1 MNINKI
7 LDQQS
12 NTNDDL
18 ELLLNSYYSIDNY
31 NFSNEDHLREYIYDK
46 FNPLNRDLYILDKEY
61 IINDMNQILN
71 SDSGILLFDL
81 SMTNDDTLY
90 KNLYLL
96 TTNFKN
102 INLHLIEDNYIIE
115 YDTNENNTKEN
126 NLIDK
131 IKLENGFKNLF
142 TTDINRLIVKQ
153 QINNIPHLIHN
164 DRFISKL
171 SEDLTFSNL
180 KSFQNTPNI
189 EIMNKYKKDLNLN
202 LSSTDYKVNYIFT
215 VEAQHIENILY
226 DNILN
231 ELDKFNTYI
240 DDIVDRMYKID
251 HTMTNQ
257 VRVKDLFKRN
267 YLNDLYAK
275 DQSIDQL
282 IMTDVLDKKLDIIS
296 VNNRSLTIEEFYNN
310 MLRFLNELVKKK
322 IIKVIKL
329 NNLNLI

>member
-7 LDQQS
+7 LNHQS

-18 ELLLNSYYSIDNY
+18 ESLLDSYYSINNY
-31 NFSNEDHLREYIYDK
+31 NFSNEDHLQEYIYDK

-61 IINDMNQILN
+61 IINDINQILN

-81 SMTNDDTLY
+81 SMTNDDILY

-115 YDTNENNTKEN
+115 YDTKEN
-126 NLIDK
+126 NIIDK
-131 IKLENGFKNLF
+131 IKSDNSFRNLF
-142 TTDINRLIVKQ
+142 TTDLNRLIVKQ

-171 SEDLTFSNL
+171 NEDLTFSNL
-180 KSFQNTPNI
+180 KSFQNTPSV

-202 LSSTDYKVNYIFT
+202 LSSTDYKVNYVFT

-226 DNILN
+226 NNILN
-231 ELDKFNTYI
+231 ELDRFNTYI
-240 DDIVDRMYKID
+240 DNIVDRIYKID
-251 HTMTNQ
+251 NNISKQ
-257 VRVKDLFKRN
+257 IRIKDLFNCN
-267 YLNDLYAK
+267 YLNDLYTK
-275 DQSIDQL
+275 DQTIDQL
-282 IMTDVLDKKLDIIS
+282 IMSDVLDKTLNIKSINNKL
-296 VNNRSLTIEEFYNN
+296 LTIDQFYNN

-329 NNLNLI
+329 NNLNLV